1 MRCSS
6 IGLLKI
12 EPGHFPEGDLRCRPQ
27 TLGQEQGHEQVQVG
41 GSGMKTMGHQ
51 PDCLRAAAAAA
62 LYTCPLFKCAIL
74 FCFFFL
80 CAQGGVPK
88 QVLFRPGLQVPAVHF

>member
-12 EPGHFPEGDLRCRPQ
+12 EPGHFPEGELRCRPP
-27 TLGQEQGHEQVQVG
+27 TLGQEQVQVG

-51 PDCLRAAAAAA
+51 PDCLCAAAAAA
-62 LYTCPLFKCAIL
+62 LVLFLNLLLC
-74 FCFFFL
+74 FVFFFL

>member
-1 MRCSS
+1 MS
-6 IGLLKI
+6 
-12 EPGHFPEGDLRCRPQ
+12 RCRWVAVEWRPWVISL
-27 TLGQEQGHEQVQVG
+27 TV
-41 GSGMKTMGHQ
+41 S
-51 PDCLRAAAAAA
+51 AAAAAP
-62 LYTCPLFKCAIL
+62 LYTRPLFKFASL